1 LGIIGGHIPSPLHG
15 NWLSSDRPPL
25 QTAMFMLTPKFG
37 KDPFAYQAASVAF
50 QMLALLGAWALA
62 RSLGAGQ
69 RASITVMAVVFF
81 TPLTIVN
88 GAYVWPKLL
97 AASFVCFAVCV
108 HFTDEYWHAKGDWK
122 KGTYIGALSALGM
135 LSHGATAFALL
146 GMVLAALV
154 LRRLATVRYCVA
166 ALLAAA
172 VLHVPWTAYQAF
184 ADPPGNRLVKWHL
197 AGVEHIDARTTWQ
210 ALRDSYADVTWRDL
224 MESKLADVR
233 VIYGGVGEV
242 CTRTVGAVVGFV
254 AGKGEEARREMQK
267 VRELQFY
274 HFIASAGL
282 LGMSFLL
289 LPLALLCRR
298 VRPTV
303 VVIMGSVVAWIG
315 FLFLPGTTVVHT
327 GSYFP
332 EIALIVAAAL
342 LCIWR
347 LRNLAPVL
355 LVGHIGVTILHYAL

>member
-1 LGIIGGHIPSPLHG
+1 MRS
-15 NWLSSDRPPL
+15 
-25 QTAMFMLTPKFG
+25 
-37 KDPFAYQAASVAF
+37 AS
-50 QMLALLGAWALA
+50 
-62 RSLGAGQ
+62 
-69 RASITVMAVVFF
+69 
-81 TPLTIVN
+81 
-88 GAYVWPKLL
+88 
-97 AASFVCFAVCV
+97 
-108 HFTDEYWHAKGDWK
+108 
-122 KGTYIGALSALGM
+122 
-135 LSHGATAFALL
+135 
-146 GMVLAALV
+146 
-154 LRRLATVRYCVA
+154 
-166 ALLAAA
+166 
-172 VLHVPWTAYQAF
+172 
-184 ADPPGNRLVKWHL
+184 
-197 AGVEHIDARTTWQ
+197 
-210 ALRDSYADVTWRDL
+210 
-224 MESKLADVR
+224 
-233 VIYGGVGEV
+233 IYGGVGEV
-242 CTRTVGAVVGFV
+242 YTRTVGAVVGFV

-303 VVIMGSVVAWIG
+303 VVIMGSVAAWIG

-332 EIALIVAAAL
+332 EIALIVAAAM